1 MVEAEEWTLKQVQG
15 DGVEARSIP
24 LATGTLHLEVH
35 RALWPLDELCD
46 FAVRRNPK
54 RAFLIVSKVLGRHI
68 PAPPSLMRRS
78 VRDLAAQV
86 PDGLPGPFLVVGL
99 AETAVCLGQ
108 TLFEDLARRP
118 GFGGHFIHST
128 RQQIDHPLLCRF
140 EEPHSH
146 ASAHLIYRPPGVD
159 LGAVRTLILVDD
171 EVSTG
176 TTLTNLAAALLEH
189 LPGCERVVAAALTD
203 WSGGADWLA
212 RMPRPAT
219 CVSLLSGTLRWEP
232 GAAPPPADA
241 AAFSRAAPAL
251 GRMERHK
258 NYGRLGWDGS
268 ALELPSFASSDHRL
282 RVVATGEFTYPP
294 FLLAERLE
302 AAGHDVVMQSTS
314 RSPALPGGAIRH
326 ASSCEDTYATGLP
339 NVLYNA
345 DRADGRTSL
354 ICHETPP
361 GSIDAALI
369 AALRATCISF

>member
-1 MVEAEEWTLKQVQG
+1 VSEEQRAV
-15 DGVEARSIP
+15 P
-24 LATGTLHLEVH
+24 LATGTLHLDVR
-35 RALWPLDELCD
+35 RALWPLDALCD
-46 FAVRRNPK
+46 FAVRRNPR

-68 PAPPSLMRRS
+68 PAAPSLMRQS

-86 PDGLPGPFLVVGL
+86 PQDLPGPALVVGL

-108 TLFEDLARRP
+108 ILFEELARRP
-118 GFGGHFIHST
+118 GFSGHFIHST
-128 RQQIDHPLLCRF
+128 RQQIEHPLLCRF

-146 ASAHLIYRPPGVD
+146 ASAHLMYRPVGVA
-159 LGAVRTLILVDD
+159 LGAIRTLILVDD

-176 TTLTNLAAALLEH
+176 TTLTNLAAALLDH
-189 LPGCERVVAAALTD
+189 LPRCEQVVAAALTD
-203 WSGGADWLA
+203 WSGGSDWFA

-219 CVSLLSGTLRWEP
+219 CVSLLAGSLRWEA

-241 AAFSRAAPAL
+241 TSFNRAAPAL
-251 GRMERHK
+251 GRMAHHR
-258 NYGRLGWDGS
+258 NYGRLGWDGTS
-268 ALELPSFASSDHRL
+268 LPLPPADPASQRL

-326 ASSCEDTYATGLP
+326 ALALHDNYATGLP
-339 NVLYNA
+339 NFLYNA
-345 DRADGRTSL
+345 DPEDNRTSL

-361 GSIDAALI
+361 ESIDAALI
-369 AALRATCISF
+369 AALKATCIRF